1 MVALLILVTGMPGS
15 GKSLVAK
22 GLAERLRA
30 PIYVMGDIVRREVAR
45 RGLEL
50 TVENI
55 ELVAQKLREELGPA
69 AVAHLLKREL
79 AGEDSWVII
88 IDGVRSLDE
97 VQVLSSYGKACIVAV
112 HASPMTRYKRILARK
127 RRGDAVSLED
137 LRLRDEKNLG
147 YGIGGVIAMADYM
160 IVNEGDLGELAKSI
174 DEVAR
179 RIANEKGKSCSGGGS
194 QAYRRRS

>member
-15 GKSLVAK
+15 GKSLVAR
-22 GLAERLRA
+22 GLAERLTA

-45 RGLEL
+45 RGLDL

-69 AVAHLLKREL
+69 AVAHLLKKEL
-79 AGEDSWVII
+79 AGEDSQIII

-97 VQVLSSYGKACIVAV
+97 VRVLSGYGRACIVAV
-112 HASPMTRYKRILARK
+112 HASPMTRYKRILAR
-127 RRGDAVSLED
+127 RRMGDAVSLED

-160 IVNEGDLGELAKSI
+160 IVNEGGLEELERSI
-174 DEVAR
+174 EEVAR
-179 RIANEKGKSCSGGGS
+179 RITGEKGKSCSGGGG
-194 QAYRRRS
+194 QAYRG